1 MFKDVY
7 YELAKSQS
15 LNERIIIKS
24 NHMENQNQSHKDEQG
39 SSARN
44 QEQNT
49 TKTNPDMPTSAGGNR
64 EFESPNQDDLNNETL
79 YRKNEIS
86 EDAESRVLNEEENN
100 MEPQIDEEGEFKPK
114 TGWMREEGLSGEE
127 RNTAEEEDLNGR
139 RSGDASAL

>member
-1 MFKDVY
+1 
-7 YELAKSQS
+7 
-15 LNERIIIKS
+15 
-24 NHMENQNQSHKDEQG
+24 MENQNQSYKDEQG

-49 TKTNPDMPTSAGGNR
+49 AKTNMPTSAGGNR

-139 RSGDASAL
+139 RSGDASAI

>member
-24 NHMENQNQSHKDEQG
+24 NHMENQNQSYKDEQG

-49 TKTNPDMPTSAGGNR
+49 AKTNMPTSAGGNR

-139 RSGDASAL
+139 RSGDASAI